1 MLVPFPFDGD
11 VGGLGVRAVV
21 TTRHGGVSAAPYDS
35 LNLGDHVGD
44 DPAAVAENRRRVAAE
59 LGVERLTIADQQHG
73 AGVAVVTAENAGT
86 RFAATDGLVTDA
98 PGVALATLV
107 ADCAPV
113 LLVDPVR
120 RAIGAA
126 HCGRRG
132 VLAGVLAATVAALAE
147 HYGSRPEDL
156 VAGVGPCIGPA
167 SYEVGEAEAAP
178 FAADLVR
185 PSRPGHAYV
194 DLPGAVRQQLA
205 GLGIGTVHAMEVDTR
220 TSTDTYFSDRA
231 ARPCG
236 RFAAVVVL
244 L

>member
-1 MLVPFPFDGD
+1 MIGFPFDGD
-11 VGGLGVRAVV
+11 GVRAVV

-44 DPAAVAENRRRVAAE
+44 DPGAVTENRRRVAAA
-59 LGVERLTIADQQHG
+59 LGVAGLTIADQQHG
-73 AGVAVVTAENAGT
+73 AGVAVVTAENAST
-86 RFAATDGLVTDA
+86 RFAATDGLVTDV

-113 LLVDPVR
+113 LLWDPEH

-132 VLAGVLAATVAALAE
+132 VLAGVVAATVSAMAGQYGTRPAE
-147 HYGSRPEDL
+147 L
-156 VAGVGPCIGPA
+156 VAGIGPCIGFA
-167 SYEVGEAEAAP
+167 SYEVGDAEAAA
-178 FAADLVR
+178 FDGTLTR

-194 DLPGAVRQQLA
+194 DLPGAVRRQLE
-205 GLGIGTVHAMEVDTR
+205 GLGIGEVHAMDVDTR
-220 TSTDTYFSDRA
+220 TSTETFFSDRA

-236 RFAAVVVL
+236 RFAAVAVL
-244 L
+244 G